1 MTEVDQA
8 ADPGATPDWG
18 APRAKTVQWYDPMI
32 TAAAAAAGSGL
43 SGLEFLRAIRD
54 GKLPAPPIAALL
66 GFRPVEVREGYVVF
80 EGTPDESVYN
90 PIGMVHGGYVCT
102 LADTVAACAVHTT
115 LPAGVGY
122 TSIDLNVSYTRRIT
136 SESGTLRAVGTIV
149 KPGRRVAFCQA
160 EILDTA
166 GKVVATATSSCL
178 IMPGVAAAGALGE
191 AADDESPAL
200 DQAGDDEGPDEEQG
214 PGGQQVRAAVYPGRR
229 EQTGAQRG
237 RDGQAD
243 DRDDRDDREDREG
256 SERGPGPEGAGGQE
270 DRQDG
275 QVRRGRGPEGDEQGG
290 EAARAA

>member
-8 ADPGATPDWG
+8 AHPAGAPDWG
-18 APRAKTVQWYDPMI
+18 APRTKIVQWHDPMI
-32 TAAAAAAGSGL
+32 TASAGSGL

-54 GKLPAPPIAALL
+54 GKLPAPPIAALM
-66 GFRPVEVREGYVVF
+66 GFHPVEVGEGFVVF

-149 KPGRRVAFCQA
+149 KPGRRVAFCKA
-160 EILDTA
+160 EILDRA

-178 IMPGVAAAGALGE
+178 IMPGA
-191 AADDESPAL
+191 
-200 DQAGDDEGPDEEQG
+200 
-214 PGGQQVRAAVYPGRR
+214 
-229 EQTGAQRG
+229 
-237 RDGQAD
+237 
-243 DRDDRDDREDREG
+243 
-256 SERGPGPEGAGGQE
+256 
-270 DRQDG
+270 
-275 QVRRGRGPEGDEQGG
+275 
-290 EAARAA
+290 EAARALDQSGEDQGAPYRRPRGLIEDQGTL

>member
-8 ADPGATPDWG
+8 ADPGAAPDWG

-32 TAAAAAAGSGL
+32 TAAAAAGSGL

-54 GKLPAPPIAALL
+54 GTLPAPPIAALM
-66 GFRPVEVREGYVVF
+66 GFHPVEVGEGYVVF

-149 KPGRRVAFCQA
+149 KPGRRVAFCKA
-160 EILDTA
+160 EILDEA

-178 IMPGVAAAGALGE
+178 IMPGVAAAGALDE
-191 AADDESPAL
+191 AGDDESP
-200 DQAGDDEGPDEEQG
+200 
-214 PGGQQVRAAVYPGRR
+214 R
-229 EQTGAQRG
+229 
-237 RDGQAD
+237 
-243 DRDDRDDREDREG
+243 
-256 SERGPGPEGAGGQE
+256 
-270 DRQDG
+270 
-275 QVRRGRGPEGDEQGG
+275 
-290 EAARAA
+290 